1 MDNKIQKIWEEFLN
15 PEVMRPR
22 LIATSLYITGF
33 EMLKDSIIIRI
44 KDFFTHGFNE
54 DGDIIDPKYQFDV
67 LSRNKSILYASLY
80 WLKYMEAIDEN
91 DINTF
96 NRIKTRRNE
105 LAHRL
110 HHLLGSEG
118 MPTDFEKCFQ
128 EMVSFLRKIEVWWIV
143 NVEIPTNP
151 DYDGK
156 EIDEAGIVPG
166 PVMSL
171 QLMCGI
177 ALGSDKKSRFY
188 YEEFK
193 KNSNSKT

>member
-15 PEVMRPR
+15 PDVMRPR

-33 EMLKDSIIIRI
+33 EILKDSTIGRI

-54 DGDIIDPKYQFDV
+54 DGDIIDPKYQSDV
-67 LSRNKSILYASLY
+67 LSRNKSILYASLD

-96 NRIKTRRNE
+96 NRIKERRNE

-110 HHLLGSEG
+110 HHLIGSEG
-118 MPTDFEKCFQ
+118 MSTDFEKCFQ
-128 EMVSFLRKIEVWWIV
+128 EMVSLLRKIEVWWIV

-177 ALGSDKKSRFY
+177 ALGSDKQRRFY

-193 KNSNSKT
+193 KNSNSNT